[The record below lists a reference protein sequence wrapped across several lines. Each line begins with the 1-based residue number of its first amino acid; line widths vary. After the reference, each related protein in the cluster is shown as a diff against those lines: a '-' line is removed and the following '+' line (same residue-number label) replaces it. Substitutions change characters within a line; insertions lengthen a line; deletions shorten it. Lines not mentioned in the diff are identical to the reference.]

1 MWEAVL
7 IAAVVF
13 VGVVAAAGLFV
24 FLPLLRRS
32 DRGARDTFAR
42 WAATH
47 GWRYDDRSHPA
58 WSARLPGHQN
68 GTVVFALTG
77 VVDNRLVTAAEYRA
91 ESHRFTVLVVH
102 LDRPYPPL
110 AVLDRELSR
119 EIGDAFAASLPIHT
133 GDAAFDRRFR
143 VSAVDQRYARLMLD
157 PVVVQAQLDGP
168 VERWSLAG
176 RDLLTYKLGKPS
188 NPAAIPDLARP
199 VLHLADLLE
208 ERAYGESAA
217 QE

>member
-7 IAAVVF
+7 IALVVF
-13 VGVVAAAGLFV
+13 VGVLAVAGLFV

-32 DRGARDTFAR
+32 DHRVGETFAR
-42 WAATH
+42 WAAAH
-47 GWRYDDRSHPA
+47 GWHYDDRAHPA
-58 WSARLPGHQN
+58 WTARLPGHQI
-68 GTVVFALTG
+68 GTVVFTLTG
-77 VVDNRLVTAAEYRA
+77 VVDNRPVTAAEYRV

-110 AVLDRELSR
+110 AVLDRDLSR
-119 EIGDAFAASLPIHT
+119 EIGDAFAGSIPIHT

-157 PVVVQAQLDGP
+157 PVVVRAQLDGP

-176 RDLLTYKLGKPS
+176 RDLLTYTLGRPG
-188 NPAAIPDLARP
+188 NPAVIPDLARP

-208 ERAYGESAA
+208 ERAFGEPAVR
-217 QE
+217 E